1 MTYPFDSIQI
11 IVRTDV
17 VFCLTTIPDNI
28 MSRKRHLTSMPSEE
42 LPQLLTLVVRNN
54 RLHLMKQN
62 DPALNLDVFP

>member
-11 IVRTDV
+11 IIRTDV
-17 VFCLTTIPDNI
+17 VFCMTTIPDNV
-28 MSRKRHLTSMPSEE
+28 MSRKRHLTSMASEE

>member
-11 IVRTDV
+11 IIRTDM
-17 VFCLTTIPDNI
+17 VFCMTTIPDNV
-28 MSRKRHLTSMPSEE
+28 MSRKRHLTSMASEE